1 MIKSDM
7 KQIKNREDVIKLCN
21 ANDVKFIRLQFCDI
35 HGLVKNL
42 SVPIGQLEKALDN
55 KVMLDG
61 SSIRGFRT
69 IETSDMFFA
78 PDISTFRVLPW
89 RPRDGSVA
97 RIICDIY
104 NPDGTPFDGCPR
116 NNLKRVL
123 KDAESQGYKFN
134 VGPECEFFL
143 FDLDEE
149 GFPSTNLSDKGG
161 YYDVEPT
168 DLGADVRRSII
179 ITLEELGF
187 EIEASHHEVAPS
199 QHEIDFKYDDA
210 LVTADNVITL
220 KWASKTVANDYGLYA
235 TFMPKPLQGVNGS
248 GMHCNM
254 SLSDPN
260 GKNLFYDASKPDGIS
275 DLMRH
280 FIAGILKHV
289 KDFSAVTN
297 PLVNSYKRLVPG
309 YEAPVYIAWSQ
320 LNRSALIRIP
330 ASRGSGTRVEL
341 RCPDPATNPYLAFAV
356 LLEAGLDGIKNRL
369 TPPEEVN
376 ENIYH
381 LEMHTMEE
389 RDIHA
394 LPGDLDEALK
404 NMETSDLVRRALGD
418 HIYKHYIETKYKE
431 YQDYRAQVSKWEL
444 DHYLHCH

>member
-1 MIKSDM
+1 MA
-7 KQIKNREDVIKLCN
+7 KQIKSRDDIVKLCN

-35 HGLVKNL
+35 HGLVKNM
-42 SVPIGQLEKALDN
+42 SVPIGQLEKALEN

-69 IETSDMFFA
+69 IETSDMYFH

-89 RPRDGSVA
+89 RPRDGAVA

-123 KDAESQGYKFN
+123 AKAEAMGYRMN

-143 FDLDEE
+143 FDTNDE
-149 GFPSTNLSDKGG
+149 GFPTTKLVDNGG

-168 DLGADVRRSII
+168 DLGSDVRRSVIM
-179 ITLEELGF
+179 TLEELGF
-187 EIEASHHEVAPS
+187 DVEASHHEVAPS
-199 QHEIDFKYDDA
+199 QHEIDFKYANA
-210 LVTADNVITL
+210 LETADNVITF
-220 KWASKTVANDYGLYA
+220 KWATKMVAHDYGLYA
-235 TFMPKPLQGVNGS
+235 TFLPKPLFGVNGS

-254 SLSDPN
+254 SLSDLQGN
-260 GKNLFYDASKPDGIS
+260 NLFYDPSKADGLS
-275 DLMRH
+275 DLMKH
-280 FIAGILKHV
+280 YIAGLLKHV
-289 KDFSAVTN
+289 KEFTAVTN

-309 YEAPVYIAWSQ
+309 YEAPVYIAWSKM
-320 LNRSALIRIP
+320 NRSALIRIP
-330 ASRGSGTRVEL
+330 ATRGAGTRVEL
-341 RCPDPATNPYLAFAV
+341 RCPDPSSNPYLAFAAM
-356 LLEAGLDGIKNRL
+356 LEAGLDGIKNQL
-369 TPPEEVN
+369 QPPAEVN

-404 NMETSDLVRRALGD
+404 HMEESSLVREALGE

-431 YQDYRAQVSKWEL
+431 YQAYRAHVSQWEI
-444 DHYLHCH
+444 DHYLHAF